1 MSTRHHYPLAPRT
14 LRIPPPFTFLS
25 LAPAASV
32 TTTPPLPAPH
42 TFLSLS
48 PTTTPAS
55 SPFIPASARGVSIIP
70 LLPVETAV
78 ETMPAPV
85 EVHRRSSSVVSLGV
99 GGRFLRLGHVGG
111 VGGEGDWSAVE

>member
-1 MSTRHHYPLAPRT
+1 MSTKHHYPLAPRT

-25 LAPAASV
+25 LAP
-32 TTTPPLPAPH
+32 TTSTITPPALPAPH

-48 PTTTPAS
+48 PITTPAS

-70 LLPVETAV
+70 LLPVEVAV
-78 ETMPAPV
+78 GMPAPV
-85 EVHRRSSSVVSLGV
+85 EHRRSSSVVSLGV

-111 VGGEGDWSAVE
+111 GGIGEEGDWSAVE

>member
-1 MSTRHHYPLAPRT
+1 MSTQRHYPLAART
-14 LRIPPPFTFLS
+14 LRIPPPFTFLP

-32 TTTPPLPAPH
+32 PASAPIPTPH

-70 LLPVETAV
+70 LLPVEVAV
-78 ETMPAPV
+78 GMPAPV
-85 EVHRRSSSVVSLGV
+85 EHRRSSSVVSLGV

-111 VGGEGDWSAVE
+111 GEEGDWSAIE

>member
-1 MSTRHHYPLAPRT
+1 MSTKHHYPLAPRT

-25 LAPAASV
+25 LAPAASA
-32 TTTPPLPAPH
+32 PAPLPTPH

-70 LLPVETAV
+70 LLPVEVAV
-78 ETMPAPV
+78 GMPAPV
-85 EVHRRSSSVVSLGV
+85 EHRRSSSVVSLGV

-111 VGGEGDWSAVE
+111 GEEGDWSAVE

>member
-1 MSTRHHYPLAPRT
+1 MSSKHHYPLAART

-32 TTTPPLPAPH
+32 TAAAPIPAPH

-55 SPFIPASARGVSIIP
+55 SPFIPASACGVSIVP
-70 LLPVETAV
+70 LLPVQVAVGMPAAV
-78 ETMPAPV
+78 E
-85 EVHRRSSSVVSLGV
+85 HRRSSSVVSLGV

-111 VGGEGDWSAVE
+111 GEEGDWSAVE

>member
-1 MSTRHHYPLAPRT
+1 MSTKHHYPLAPRT

-25 LAPAASV
+25 LAPTTSV
-32 TTTPPLPAPH
+32 TTPPALPAPH

-70 LLPVETAV
+70 LLPVEVAV
-78 ETMPAPV
+78 GMPAPV
-85 EVHRRSSSVVSLGV
+85 EHRRSSSVVSLGV

-111 VGGEGDWSAVE
+111 GGEEGDWSAVE